1 MGPLLPSNYIISLST
16 IPFYLTLASII
27 TLGII
32 FSACSSSQTMTL
44 EEEAQSIDKLLM
56 CPFCPA
62 ETIDQAQVPQA
73 KEMQAFVRERLAQ
86 GWTKQEILDYFS
98 APERYG
104 PRVLAEPPK
113 SGPTLTV
120 WLLPPAGF
128 LLGGILVFFT
138 IRAMMKRTATQSSEP
153 DPEKSDMDPYLARI
167 DVEIKARSQTTQK
180 SPGAKNPRNNA
191 GSKDPSGDMP
201 NG

>member
-1 MGPLLPSNYIISLST
+1 MGPLLPSNYILSLST
-16 IPFYLTLASII
+16 IPFYLALAGII
-27 TLGII
+27 TLCII
-32 FSACSSSQTMTL
+32 FLSCGSPQPKSL
-44 EEEAQSIDKLLM
+44 EEQAQSIDNQLI

-73 KEMQAFVRERLAQ
+73 KEMRAFVRAKLAQ

-138 IRAMMKRTATQSSEP
+138 IRAMMKRSPTPSYEP
-153 DPEKSDMDPYLARI
+153 APEEPGMDPYLARI
-167 DVEIKARSQTTQK
+167 DAELEARSQSTHVRPGDK
-180 SPGAKNPRNNA
+180 SPKDDAD
-191 GSKDPSGDMP
+191 SKDASGDMHS
-201 NG
+201 G